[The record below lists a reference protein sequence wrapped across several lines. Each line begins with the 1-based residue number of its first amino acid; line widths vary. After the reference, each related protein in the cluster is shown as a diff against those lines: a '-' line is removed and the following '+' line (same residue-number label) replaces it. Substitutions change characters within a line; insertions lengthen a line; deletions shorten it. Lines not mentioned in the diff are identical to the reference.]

1 MFARRVGDDG
11 AIDLHAIEGDC
22 LDALL
27 LAIRMDGNLVLGI
40 AELTA
45 DGVVGSSLRQTRI
58 DTDTIVVGLDTQDEL

>member
-11 AIDLHAIEGDC
+11 AIDLRAIEGDC

-27 LAIRMDGNLVLGI
+27 DGDVVVGLT
-40 AELTA
+40 ELTA